1 LESQIETLDRLI
13 WVTEDE
19 SILSEIN
26 LKIEEFTNEID
37 EKQTIIDDAQ
47 DAFNEIAERTNNV
60 RAAREVEVEE

>member
-1 LESQIETLDRLI
+1 MDRLI